1 MKDCVEEKSA
11 VKQVNREVSKQT
23 KTSNNKR
30 NERRCEN
37 YIIDSVIG
45 CFFLQHS
52 IILRETGLVVYLV
65 ILLLDGRNLR
75 VGRCGVFGRFFNG
88 GF

>member
-1 MKDCVEEKSA
+1 MYKKKARARQRKKAAGVMKDCVEEKSA

-52 IILRETGLVVYLV
+52 IILRETGLVV
-65 ILLLDGRNLR
+65 
-75 VGRCGVFGRFFNG
+75 
-88 GF
+88 